1 MRKTLPLA
9 TLLFTLATSAPAF
22 AGDTALAESL
32 FREGRALMDKGDY
45 AAACPKLSESY
56 AQDAATGTLLALAL
70 CQEKAGLTASAWA
83 NFAAVAPRAKRD
95 GRPEREQAAREHM
108 AALEPKLSRLTI
120 EVDAQT
126 AALDGLVV
134 KRDGQALGSGAWGA
148 ASPVDPGAHAIEV
161 TAPGKVTWKGT
172 VQVGANA
179 DAQTVKVP
187 LLVDAPAQAAS
198 APPPSNAAS
207 TSSAS
212 SSSGDSGKT
221 LRTTGLIVGGAGLV
235 GLGVSG
241 IFGLRASSLN
251 SESNEDGHCDSN
263 NVCDSAGLEK
273 RDDAV
278 SAATTATVALIAGG
292 VLTAAGVTLYLVG
305 HSKRGR
311 TETALLQATPLPSP
325 GGGGL
330 LLHGSF

>member
-83 NFAAVAPRAKRD
+83 NFAAVIPRAKRD

-108 AALEPKLSRLTI
+108 DALEPKLSRLTI

-148 ASPVDPGAHAIEV
+148 ASPVDPGTHAIEV
-161 TAPGKVTWKGT
+161 TAPGKATWKGT

-179 DAQTVKVP
+179 DSQTLKVP
-187 LLVDAPAQAAS
+187 QLVDAPGQPAS
-198 APPPSNAAS
+198 APQASGAAS
-207 TSSAS
+207 TSSA
-212 SSSGDSGKT
+212 SGDSGKT

-251 SESNEDGHCDSN
+251 SESNEDGHCDGN
-263 NVCDSAGLEK
+263 NVCDSVGLEK